1 MNGFKKKKLSLN
13 RTFGQ
18 RLKTQRK
25 RKKNSLSQAEEETKI
40 RANYLKALEEEN
52 LADLPGEVYTL
63 GFLKKYAQYL
73 KLNVSSVEAQYK
85 REREVLKKMGKGQEG
100 LRKFAPPRH
109 LSTVKFYLTPKMM
122 AIVAS
127 VILILGLL
135 GYIVYEVNQFTKA
148 PDLFLLSPSSEGI
161 VKADKINVVG
171 RTNPG
176 VELFI
181 NNNLIPLDKD
191 GNFVQ
196 EIKLTIGINFI
207 EIRSKNRIGKETV
220 EVIKV
225 LAEY

>member
-25 RKKNSLSQAEEETKI
+25 RKKISLFQAEEETKI
-40 RANYLKALEEEN
+40 RVNYLKALEGEN

-73 KLNVSSVEAQYK
+73 KLDVASVEAQYK
-85 REREVLKKMGKGQEG
+85 QEREILKKMGKGQEG
-100 LRKFAPPRH
+100 LKKFAPPRR
-109 LSTVKFYLTPKMM
+109 LNTIKFYLTPKIM
-122 AIVAS
+122 AIVVS
-127 VILILGLL
+127 MLLILGLL

-148 PDLFLLSPSSEGI
+148 PDLHLSSPRSEEI
-161 VKADKINVVG
+161 VKIDKISVAG
-171 RTNPG
+171 KTSPG
-176 VELFI
+176 AELFI

-196 EIKLTIGINFI
+196 EVKLTPGINFI

-225 LAEY
+225 LAEI